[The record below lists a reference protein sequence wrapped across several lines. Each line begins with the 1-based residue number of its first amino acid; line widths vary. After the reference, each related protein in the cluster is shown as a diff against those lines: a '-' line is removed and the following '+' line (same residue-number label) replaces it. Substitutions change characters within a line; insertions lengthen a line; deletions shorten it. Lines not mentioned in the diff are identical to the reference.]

1 MVRALRHAGAS
12 RRANHDGYGTGPCF
26 SPVRHARTRRPI
38 LQPAPGGDS
47 QWPRRSL
54 RCRASAWLCVSRP
67 AGAHLVPLDV
77 RLM

>member
-1 MVRALRHAGAS
+1 MVRASLQRHAGAC
-12 RRANHDGYGTGPCF
+12 RRANHGGYG
-26 SPVRHARTRRPI
+26 PVRHARTRRPI